1 MYYMQATSYC
11 NWMVNHVQKV
21 NNSENNVYLFIHQYS
36 GKMDYYIA
44 SLFLNVSHD
53 CLLRTYK

>member
-11 NWMVNHVQKV
+11 NWMVSHVQKV
-21 NNSENNVYLFIHQYS
+21 NNNKNNLYLFIHQYS

-44 SLFLNVSHD
+44 LLFLNVSHD